1 MSFQQCQQVFSLSLS
16 SVCDEGGDME
26 EVELLFEVIRWCD
39 SRKTSQ
45 QDSPY
50 YKQLNVD
57 SAYSFESMQ
66 NALAD
71 VVATVAI
78 RGAAATRNVTAA
90 TRNVTAA
97 TCNVT
102 AATRNVTAATRNVTA
117 ATRNVTAATRDVT
130 AATRNVPTT
139 SLICVYDVAGMSVF
153 CLCELA
159 AWQMSEDMGENSCL
173 LLCMPCFII
182 PQLRTKF
189 RTQQNI
195 EGSICNDWLVATFCC
210 PCALCQLIREHNATR
225 P

>member
-1 MSFQQCQQVFSLSLS
+1 NEFDNSDLSPT
-16 SVCDEGGDME
+16 SVEDTAVDG
-26 EVELLFEVIRWCD
+26 LLDAPITR
-39 SRKTSQ
+39 
-45 QDSPY
+45 
-50 YKQLNVD
+50 
-57 SAYSFESMQ
+57 
-66 NALAD
+66 
-71 VVATVAI
+71 AI
-78 RGAAATRNVTAA
+78 RGAAATR
-90 TRNVTAA
+90 
-97 TCNVT
+97 NVT

-117 ATRNVTAATRDVT
+117 ATRNVTAATCNVT
-130 AATRNVPTT
+130 ATCGSTAKSNKARMEHWPHE
-139 SLICVYDVAGMSVF
+139 LLRRRMSVF